1 MTGLTQNRPNL
12 LANLSVA
19 RRLYFLILL
28 PLVLMF
34 AIGAF
39 SITSLNSDMQTFKT
53 INSQVNAITTGNL
66 YIRRMLRRYML
77 LLHDVNIGK
86 VSPEDALGRLDW
98 LEKDFKENLIPAY
111 QKFKGEQG
119 KSTIT
124 EMERMFPM
132 ISKSKELLRNGDR
145 AKLELYL
152 QNDLEQDF
160 IPIRDKLEEEI
171 QKDNKAV
178 NQSFVETEG
187 RLRNFLVIGTS
198 TLLLGTL
205 LTALLGYLI
214 YKSIDDSLEKLT
226 NTVRA
231 IAAGNINARARLTGK
246 NELAELGENFDRM
259 VEERIATQARIDREH
274 QQLNDSVFALL
285 EAVSDLSER
294 NLTVRAKV
302 TEDAT
307 GPLADAINQLAED
320 TTDVLKQVRE
330 VAISVEAT
338 SQDVNRYALS
348 VNDLAQ
354 LEQLEARETAKQL
367 NTILQR
373 LNSIAASAEQANHI
387 ADSTSSATRSAQES
401 VTRSVENMSNIRSTV
416 QETGKRLKR
425 LGERSQE
432 ISQIIDVINHL
443 SERTTV
449 LALNASMQATAAGEA
464 GRGFSM
470 IAEEIQRLAE
480 SSRDSTNQIST
491 LVRNIQQEANTTIAT
506 MDRTIEQVVNGASL
520 AEDAAKQMQI
530 TLNTT
535 NELVSSVEK
544 IAVSSADQVNISK
557 TLQTRTERILE
568 ATQTTGREL
577 MSLTGLT
584 QHMAEA
590 GKRLM
595 HSVNVFKLE
604 A

>member
-39 SITSLNSDMQTFKT
+39 SITSLNSDMQTFKA

-246 NELAELGENFDRM
+246 NELAELGENFNRM

-491 LVRNIQQEANTTIAT
+491 LVHNIQQEANTTIAT

>member
-39 SITSLNSDMQTFKT
+39 SITSLNSDMQTFKAL
-53 INSQVNAITTGNL
+53 NSQVNAITTGNL

-491 LVRNIQQEANTTIAT
+491 LVHNIQQEANTTIAT

>member
-39 SITSLNSDMQTFKT
+39 SITSLNSDMQTFKA

-491 LVRNIQQEANTTIAT
+491 LVHNIQQEANTTIAT

-544 IAVSSADQVNISK
+544 IAVSSTDQVNISK

>member
-491 LVRNIQQEANTTIAT
+491 LVHNIQQEANTTIAT

>member
-491 LVRNIQQEANTTIAT
+491 LVHNIQQEANTTIAT
-506 MDRTIEQVVNGASL
+506 MDRTIEQVVNGAGL

>member
-86 VSPEDALGRLDW
+86 VSPEDALGSLDW

-491 LVRNIQQEANTTIAT
+491 LVHNIQQEANTTIAT

>member
-39 SITSLNSDMQTFKT
+39 SITSLNSDMQTFKA

-354 LEQLEARETAKQL
+354 LEQMEARETAKQL

-491 LVRNIQQEANTTIAT
+491 LVHNIQQEANTTIAT

>member
-39 SITSLNSDMQTFKT
+39 SITSLNSDMQTFKA

-425 LGERSQE
+425 LGEHSQE

-491 LVRNIQQEANTTIAT
+491 LVHNIQQEANTTIAT

>member
-1 MTGLTQNRPNL
+1 M
-12 LANLSVA
+12 
-19 RRLYFLILL
+19 
-28 PLVLMF
+28 
-34 AIGAF
+34 
-39 SITSLNSDMQTFKT
+39 
-53 INSQVNAITTGNL
+53 
-66 YIRRMLRRYML
+66 
-77 LLHDVNIGK
+77 
-86 VSPEDALGRLDW
+86 
-98 LEKDFKENLIPAY
+98 
-111 QKFKGEQG
+111 
-119 KSTIT
+119 
-124 EMERMFPM
+124 
-132 ISKSKELLRNGDR
+132 
-145 AKLELYL
+145 
-152 QNDLEQDF
+152 
-160 IPIRDKLEEEI
+160 
-171 QKDNKAV
+171 
-178 NQSFVETEG
+178 
-187 RLRNFLVIGTS
+187 VIGTS

-491 LVRNIQQEANTTIAT
+491 LVHNIQQEANTTIAT

>member
-480 SSRDSTNQIST
+480 SPRDSTNQIST
-491 LVRNIQQEANTTIAT
+491 LVHNIQQAANTTIAT

>member
-39 SITSLNSDMQTFKT
+39 SITSLNSDMQTFKA

-330 VAISVEAT
+330 IAISVEAT

-491 LVRNIQQEANTTIAT
+491 LVHNIQQEANTTIAT